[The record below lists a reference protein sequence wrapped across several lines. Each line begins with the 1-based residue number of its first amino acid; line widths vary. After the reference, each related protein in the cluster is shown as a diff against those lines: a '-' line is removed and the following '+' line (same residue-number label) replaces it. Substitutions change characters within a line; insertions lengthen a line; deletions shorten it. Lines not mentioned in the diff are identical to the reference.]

1 MLLQNGME
9 VEERDFFKDRF
20 SRDELQELA
29 QVSGPDEGLGSLFA
43 RRSPSLK
50 KMGLDGQDLP
60 ESRMMELMLEE
71 PRLTRRPLVRMGGRL
86 VVGANMKTMEAALR
100 TTG

>member
-20 SRDELQELA
+20 TRDELQGLVESL
-29 QVSGPDEGLGSLFA
+29 GPEEGLGSLFA

-50 KMGLDGQDLP
+50 KLGLDGQDLP

-71 PRLTRRPLVRMGGRL
+71 PRLIRRPLVSIRGGL
-86 VVGANMKTMEAALR
+86 LVGANMKTMEAALQEP
-100 TTG
+100 G